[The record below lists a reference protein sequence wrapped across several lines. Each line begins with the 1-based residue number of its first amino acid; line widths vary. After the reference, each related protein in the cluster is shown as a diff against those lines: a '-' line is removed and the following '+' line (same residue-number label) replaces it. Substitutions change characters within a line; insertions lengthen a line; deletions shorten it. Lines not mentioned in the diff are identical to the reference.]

1 MFCILMDAKTK
12 SFYMDPKELKFYAY
26 SSPEEYEGY
35 YKNAKLV
42 ETDMDDYREFM
53 TYLYNAG
60 FIYGYLDGELVRIK
74 KGDVLFYKQNCN
86 EIVYAQYLLT
96 KDDRYLQ
103 IIRKNKLYTLC
114 SVDAENN
121 AIYFPTVQ
129 LEDNSNAIL
138 AYTDISRIPMEMREK
153 YDGWRTVRMTFD
165 AACIVNGKFVAV

>member
-26 SSPEEYEGY
+26 SSPEEYEGFH
-35 YKNAKLV
+35 KNAKLV
-42 ETDMDDYREFM
+42 ETDMEDYREFM

-114 SVDAENN
+114 SIDAEKNS
-121 AIYFPTVQ
+121 IYFPTVQ

-138 AYTDISRIPMEMREK
+138 AYTDISRIPMEMRDK
-153 YDGWRTVRMTFD
+153 YNGWRTVRMTFD

>member
-1 MFCILMDAKTK
+1 MYCILMDVKTK

-35 YKNAKLV
+35 YKNSKLV
-42 ETDMDDYREFM
+42 ETDIEDYREFM

-60 FIYGYLDGELVRIK
+60 FIYGYLDGKLIRIK
-74 KGDVLFYKQNCN
+74 KGDVLYYKQNCN

-96 KDDRYLQ
+96 KDDRFLQ

-114 SVDAENN
+114 SIDHDTNS
-121 AIYFPTVQ
+121 IYFPTVQ
-129 LEDNSNAIL
+129 LESGENAIL
-138 AYTDISRIPMEMREK
+138 SYTDIARIPMEMREK